1 LPPAFLYKGAV
12 TTPLQNRAQ
21 LDRLGLVLAVFALL
35 LAPLGLLAD
44 KAVVPLAL
52 AAALAGGVAAGPQA
66 LPWRVLDRSLAAAV
80 GLLIAWCLVA
90 SAWSFHPLAA
100 AALALRVGVLL
111 VALLYLAGLA
121 QRLEEAQ
128 RRRVRLAF
136 CLGFVAAV
144 LVLAV
149 ELAFGGPILTL
160 LRGAAGSDYATASRL
175 NRGVSATAILVWPLT
190 ALLWQRG
197 PRWLALAVPPAVL
210 GLVLLSQ
217 SSASVLALG
226 AGVLAAV
233 LAGLGRPLARPLA
246 RAVMA
251 LAVVATLFG
260 SPFAAGLAQQAG
272 LTAVDWLPATAQYRL
287 HIWTVVS
294 DRIAQ
299 RPLFGWGFDASPD
312 LPAQDDQ
319 PFRPRD
325 KIIPSHPHNGA
336 LQIMVETGL
345 VGSLLTLAL
354 LFLLVRRIDALAP
367 APRACA
373 AAMLVTVLGIAAT
386 AYGVWQSHWLAMI
399 GAAAALFIALLPAAE
414 RP

>member
-1 LPPAFLYKGAV
+1 MPPAFLYKGAV

-80 GLLIAWCLVA
+80 GLLTAWCLVA
-90 SAWSFHPLAA
+90 SAWRFHPLAA

-136 CLGFVAAV
+136 CLGFVVTV

-175 NRGVSATAILVWPLT
+175 NRGVSATAILVWPLA

-197 PRWLALAVPPAVL
+197 LRWLALAVPPAVL
-210 GLVLLSQ
+210 GFILLSQ